1 ITMSTPELVNPN
13 TPLAYI
19 PADLGTQYQVSRYVF
34 IATLG
39 AFVWDL
45 CMNMDSDYRLLFKHK
60 IRHTTVVYFI
70 SRIATLSYVF
80 TAAVFAAVE
89 KIPSCQTEQ
98 LINGISSSLA
108 ASFTSL
114 LFLFRVLAVF
124 NNGRWAMVSFIGL
137 WIVVVG
143 CSVTVPLGIG
153 GAHIGPTQACINTR
167 VATYT
172 AASGIASFANDSI
185 VFIAISYRIISYTLM
200 ESSTIGALKTFFTLR
215 ALPVVSRNLL
225 FGGQLY
231 YFVALCANLALIGVF
246 AAPHIGPIYR
256 GMLTIPIAALNNAM
270 ACLVFRKVK
279 FGLIAND

>member
-1 ITMSTPELVNPN
+1 LEFARSLV
-13 TPLAYI
+13 LI
-19 PADLGTQYQVSRYVF
+19 LHV
-34 IATLG
+34 
-39 AFVWDL
+39 
-45 CMNMDSDYRLLFKHK
+45 
-60 IRHTTVVYFI
+60 
-70 SRIATLSYVF
+70 
-80 TAAVFAAVE
+80 VE

-98 LINGISSSLA
+98 FINGISSSLA

-124 NNGRWAMVSFIGL
+124 NHGRWAMVSFIGL

-185 VFIAISYRIISYTLM
+185 VFIAISYRIISYTVM
-200 ESSTIGALKTFFTLR
+200 ESSTMAALRTFFTLR

-231 YFVALCANLALIGVF
+231 YL
-246 AAPHIGPIYR
+246 
-256 GMLTIPIAALNNAM
+256 
-270 ACLVFRKVK
+270 
-279 FGLIAND
+279 